1 MSRLNFEMF
10 RCMLFRSR
18 NLLQQTLQIIDNL
31 LRGIVSVFL
40 TPADKILRRIVVRY
54 MGPYTIDKRRE
65 DLVLWYF
72 SLGVIWHLPFS
83 NPIISSAE
91 SKYLA
96 VRSATIVKLRPI
108 RPRWTISIL
117 ASTTVTGI
125 VANQV

>member
-65 DLVLWYF
+65 DLVL
-72 SLGVIWHLPFS
+72 
-83 NPIISSAE
+83 
-91 SKYLA
+91 
-96 VRSATIVKLRPI
+96 
-108 RPRWTISIL
+108 
-117 ASTTVTGI
+117 
-125 VANQV
+125 